1 MQGPTGSAGVQARPN
16 RGQSRGA
23 HTPRSTVPHRQPGVS
38 ASGSGTK
45 PNFLAASQG
54 AKASRR
60 ARPLAGISPRPRH
73 TLDTGSNTWAMA
85 AWAAGLP
92 ASRTS
97 RVYSFSRA
105 GRPAACIWASRQ
117 TE

>member
-16 RGQSRGA
+16 RGHSRGP
-23 HTPRSTVPHRQPGVS
+23 HTPRSTAPHRQPGVS
-38 ASGSGTK
+38 VSGSGAR
-45 PNFLAASQG
+45 PNFRAASQG
-54 AKASRR
+54 AKASFR
-60 ARPLAGISPRPRH
+60 ARPLAGMGPSPRQ
-73 TLDTGSNTWAMA
+73 TLGTGRNTCSMA

-92 ASRTS
+92 SSRTR

-105 GRPAACIWASRQ
+105 GRPSARIRASRQ